1 MTRTE
6 NRTIR
11 KINVTDVD
19 AAKNEPQEETS
30 TPLFLPSRTEQNSK
44 LTWWVTYLRPSMP
57 EHTAYPQIQMQ

>member
-1 MTRTE
+1 MLNIE
-6 NRTIR
+6 ALIA
-11 KINVTDVD
+11 KIGFH